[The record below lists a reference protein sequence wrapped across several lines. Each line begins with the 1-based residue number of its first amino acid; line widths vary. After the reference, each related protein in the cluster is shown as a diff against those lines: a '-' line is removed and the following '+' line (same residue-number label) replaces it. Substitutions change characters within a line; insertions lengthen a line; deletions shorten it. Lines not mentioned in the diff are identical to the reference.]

1 MSLSLIALRF
11 SEHTFQET
19 LSMTTAPFIQPY
31 LIFDGQCA
39 EAIAFYQQALGAEVK
54 LMMHFR
60 DAPEPP
66 PPDQVT
72 PGYEDKVMHAEF
84 TIGESTVLA
93 SDNPCHGQSKPGG
106 FSLSLNLADAAAAR
120 RCFDALSDGAEILMP
135 LSATF
140 WSPCFGMLRDRF
152 GLGWMINVP
161 APDAH

>member
-19 LSMTTAPFIQPY
+19 LAMTTAPFIQPY

-66 PPDQVT
+66 PP
-72 PGYEDKVMHAEF
+72 E
-84 TIGESTVLA
+84 ISTVGTL
-93 SDNPCHGQSKPGG
+93 
-106 FSLSLNLADAAAAR
+106 
-120 RCFDALSDGAEILMP
+120 
-135 LSATF
+135 
-140 WSPCFGMLRDRF
+140 
-152 GLGWMINVP
+152 V
-161 APDAH
+161 